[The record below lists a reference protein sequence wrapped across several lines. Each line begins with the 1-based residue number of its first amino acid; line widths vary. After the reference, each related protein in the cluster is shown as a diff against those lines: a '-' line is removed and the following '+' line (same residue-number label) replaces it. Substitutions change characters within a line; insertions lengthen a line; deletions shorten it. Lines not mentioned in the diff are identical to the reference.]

1 MELILQCSLRSVI
14 CSMSYVSAVCCFVL
28 WSHTP
33 VVRCA
38 HLLFRWTYWV
48 SDTLKSHDR
57 LYTKNTAS
65 AGTAPQPPIPETHIP
80 HCHQP
85 HLPVYQIGACQEN
98 KQRYWTQILTQQ
110 CIYAIIYQ
118 MSKCSQCKCELYIH
132 LCFSSMSWLNVNC
145 LYKMIVVFTFCIYT
159 VPKMMCAAIYCHL
172 LTVSTKIIGP
182 DMKWIHA
189 AP

>member
-1 MELILQCSLRSVI
+1 MFLQ
-14 CSMSYVSAVCCFVL
+14 YVVL
-28 WSHTP
+28 YCGHTHTP

-57 LYTKNTAS
+57 LYTQNTAS

-132 LCFSSMSWLNVNC
+132 TVGNAQLFVFFEHVMAECELSIQNDSCVYF
-145 LYKMIVVFTFCIYT
+145 LYIHC
-159 VPKMMCAAIYCHL
+159 
-172 LTVSTKIIGP
+172 TKNDVCCNILP
-182 DMKWIHA
+182 PTDRVY
-189 AP
+189 